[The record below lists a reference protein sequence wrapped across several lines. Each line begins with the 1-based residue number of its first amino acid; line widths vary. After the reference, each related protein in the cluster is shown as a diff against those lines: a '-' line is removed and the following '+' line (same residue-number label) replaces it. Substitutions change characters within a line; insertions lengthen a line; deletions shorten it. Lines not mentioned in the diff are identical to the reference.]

1 VGRLWGAVMVMKAV
15 GPGPKLSGGAIEV
28 VNRNALV
35 SLALTKGYIAF
46 LPVYDAGVD
55 LILYNEVTNDV
66 LKVQLK
72 SRWTIDTKY
81 LKRGIAI
88 AFPDRGCWYL
98 VPHDD
103 LVIMAER
110 YGFTA
115 RNSWTK
121 PNGAYSYAPLSKR
134 MVEDLQPFRFESFA
148 QLAEDA
154 ADAGGNGG

>member
-1 VGRLWGAVMVMKAV
+1 MPRKA
-15 GPGPKLSGGAIEV
+15 PIPTSKLPSGAIEV
-28 VNRNALV
+28 INRNALV

-55 LILYNEVTNDV
+55 LILYNEASNDV
-66 LKVQLK
+66 VKVQLK

-81 LKRGIAI
+81 VGRNIAI

-103 LVIMAER
+103 LVSMAEA

-115 RNSWTK
+115 RDSWIR
-121 PNGAYSYAPLSKR
+121 PGGSYSYAPLSRR
-134 MVEDLQPFRFESFA
+134 MIQDLQRFRFEGLE
-148 QLAEDA
+148 QLVKQA
-154 ADAGGNGG
+154 AASGPDKSDDP